1 MNAARPRGPLGLAT
15 ATALVVGN
23 MIGSGLFL
31 LPAALAPYGA
41 AALAGWIASALG
53 ALAIAFVFARLSRVL
68 PRSGGPYA
76 YARAAFGD
84 GVGFVVAWSYWISIW
99 TANAAIAIAF
109 AGYFGALVP
118 AAGATPL
125 RAACVAVGALW
136 TCTLVNA
143 FGVRSAGRVQ
153 LVATVL
159 KLLPLVAIAVFALPV
174 ADTRDWHPFNRS
186 GLDPWSVLATTTAL
200 TMWAFLGVESATVP
214 AAAVRDP
221 ARNVPRATLAGTVI
235 AILATVTAC
244 TAVSALLPLD
254 VLARSSAPFADAAA
268 AIWGGAAGR
277 VFAAAAAIACF
288 GALNGWVLI
297 QGQVPLAAARD
308 GVFPAIFDRVDRN
321 GTPLTGL
328 FASSVLASLLV
339 LANYRQD
346 LVRLF
351 TFSILLSTAA
361 TLLPYVVCSAA
372 LLRQAAFPG
381 VAGGGRVARVIAAVA
396 LLFSLA
402 AMIGTGAE
410 ALLWGLVLVLAGLPA
425 FAWLR
430 ARRFATRGG

>member
-1 MNAARPRGPLGLAT
+1 MSWL
-15 ATALVVGN
+15 
-23 MIGSGLFL
+23 
-31 LPAALAPYGA
+31 
-41 AALAGWIASALG
+41 
-53 ALAIAFVFARLSRVL
+53 
-68 PRSGGPYA
+68 
-76 YARAAFGD
+76 
-84 GVGFVVAWSYWISIW
+84 
-99 TANAAIAIAF
+99 
-109 AGYFGALVP
+109 
-118 AAGATPL
+118 
-125 RAACVAVGALW
+125 
-136 TCTLVNA
+136 
-143 FGVRSAGRVQ
+143 
-153 LVATVL
+153 
-159 KLLPLVAIAVFALPV
+159 
-174 ADTRDWHPFNRS
+174 NRS

-244 TAVSALLPLD
+244 TAVSALLPLH

-339 LANYRQD
+339 LD
-346 LVRLF
+346 LSWIMGIARPWYQAGIGHLMAAEPALGAALAF
-351 TFSILLSTAA
+351 YLLYPAGLLWFGVSPGAA
-361 TLLPYVVCSAA
+361 TPGPGAASARGAAFGFFCYATYDLTNLATLRDWPVWLALLDLGWGTAVSAA
-372 LLRQAAFPG
+372 CAALG
-381 VAGGGRVARVIAAVA
+381 H
-396 LLFSLA
+396 L
-402 AMIGTGAE
+402 TWE
-410 ALLWGLVLVLAGLPA
+410 
-425 FAWLR
+425 
-430 ARRFATRGG
+430 RRR